1 MCVIDL
7 PCFITHPFAA
17 LPGLR
22 APCPWPAL
30 PYQQS
35 LQDTGWCFLL
45 RVELQQ
51 LHPTLTLHLSLTP
64 PPELGGLIRLIKVSV
79 WIERVKEHP
88 SVLDLLLLQWR
99 QEGQELV
106 SGSVQFSLLAA
117 DRSTDEVIMN

>member
-1 MCVIDL
+1 M
-7 PCFITHPFAA
+7 
-17 LPGLR
+17 
-22 APCPWPAL
+22 
-30 PYQQS
+30 
-35 LQDTGWCFLL
+35 
-45 RVELQQ
+45 
-51 LHPTLTLHLSLTP
+51 
-64 PPELGGLIRLIKVSV
+64 IRLIKVSV